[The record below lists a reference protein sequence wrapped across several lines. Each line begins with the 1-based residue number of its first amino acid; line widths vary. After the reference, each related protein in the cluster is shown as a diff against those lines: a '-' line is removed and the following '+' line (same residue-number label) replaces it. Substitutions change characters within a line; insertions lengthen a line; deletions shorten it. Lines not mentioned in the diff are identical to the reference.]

1 MPFFIF
7 FLDVKCTSKSFP
19 SRHVVRV
26 KQAELFP
33 LFSDY
38 LNLRRVNKSVSK
50 PVLIL
55 PLIYIY
61 NKIKDKRK
69 ISSLLVSISKNIYN
83 AKIPH
88 TFVHLIVQLDL
99 LINARYVDCYCTC
112 LVNTELSIQREM
124 IINVPNKSQSL
135 FSHIFRRRLS
145 RISPLRPNLYDK

>member
-1 MPFFIF
+1 M
-7 FLDVKCTSKSFP
+7 
-19 SRHVVRV
+19 

-38 LNLRRVNKSVSK
+38 LNLRRVNKRFLSPYLSS
-50 PVLIL
+50 LL
-55 PLIYIY
+55 YIY
-61 NKIKDKRK
+61 NKIKEKRK

-135 FSHIFRRRLS
+135 FSHILRRRRS